1 MSKLQGTGRIIIVEQ
16 EPSDLTTRRLTQ
28 EQFMRLLLKSEREL
42 LRYVMVLVP
51 NVNDAR
57 DVLQETAIALLRT
70 IDKYDPDRPFVPWAC
85 RFALNEARM
94 YLRTSA
100 RRRRLLDED
109 VAALL
114 EDRRLEIA
122 AGLDV
127 RREHLVN
134 CLSRLPDEQRELIRS
149 YYFDEETIESLAE
162 RLARGKDAVYKSLQ
176 RIRQALHEC
185 IEGKLRA
192 EF

>member
-1 MSKLQGTGRIIIVEQ
+1 
-16 EPSDLTTRRLTQ
+16 
-28 EQFMRLLLKSEREL
+28 MRLLLKSEREL

-70 IDKYDPDRPFVPWAC
+70 IDKYDPERPFVPWAC

-94 YLRTSA
+94 FLRTAA
-100 RRRRLLDED
+100 RRRRLIDED

-114 EDRRLEIA
+114 EGRRLEIA
-122 AGLDV
+122 AGLDK

-134 CLSRLPDEQRELIRS
+134 CLSRLPHEQQQLIRG
-149 YYFDEETIESLAE
+149 YYFDEESIESLAE
-162 RLARGKDAVYKSLQ
+162 RFARGKESVYKSLQ
-176 RIRQALHEC
+176 RIRQVLHEC

-192 EF
+192 ES

>member
-1 MSKLQGTGRIIIVEQ
+1 
-16 EPSDLTTRRLTQ
+16 
-28 EQFMRLLLKSEREL
+28 MRLLLKSEREL

-70 IDKYDPDRPFVPWAC
+70 IDKNDPDRPFGPWAC

-192 EF
+192 EL